1 MNCKRTENEVINLFR
16 CQKYNAGLYCSSKC
30 RTLDNNSYKIFSENI
45 VALQKL
51 RKNKAFS
58 NFEISYD
65 TPLKPNQQIKLA
77 KLIRHK
83 LMINFTLDDKNFEGL
98 WDTGSMISLVNLDW
112 LKTQFNNIQIDSIE
126 KFVGDKSLN
135 LTLRTSNNTE
145 MNVLAIVTFDFSTP
159 NLQNKFTVSFI
170 FRSWL

>member
-1 MNCKRTENEVINLFR
+1 
-16 CQKYNAGLYCSSKC
+16 
-30 RTLDNNSYKIFSENI
+30 
-45 VALQKL
+45 
-51 RKNKAFS
+51 
-58 NFEISYD
+58 
-65 TPLKPNQQIKLA
+65 
-77 KLIRHK
+77 
-83 LMINFTLDDKNFEGL
+83 MINFTLDDKNFEGL

-145 MNVLAIVTFDFSTP
+145 MNVLAIVTFDFSIP

-170 FRSWL
+170 FRS